1 MTRLEV
7 VVALICS
14 PYADDF
20 RFVAKYTES
29 EERKI
34 LINKLF
40 NLADELVMEGEKR
53 EQNIKWREHQGTSKF
68 VPVEPNKKDD
78 LPF

>member
-1 MTRLEV
+1 MTRLEI
-7 VVALICS
+7 VVALICNTYS
-14 PYADDF
+14 DDF
-20 RFVAKYTES
+20 RFVAKYTQNP
-29 EERKI
+29 EREV

-40 NLADELVMEGEKR
+40 NLADELVMEEEKR
-53 EQNIKWREHQGTSKF
+53 EQQTNGYQSQSKF

>member
-7 VVALICS
+7 VVALICH
-14 PYADDF
+14 PYANDF
-20 RFVAKYTES
+20 RFVAKYTEN
-29 EERKI
+29 EDRKI

-40 NLADELVMEGEKR
+40 NLADELVMEEEKR
-53 EQNIKWREHQGTSKF
+53 EQQTNGYQSQSKF